1 MRIFVCPEIWY
12 TPNLP
17 LSKILRITMV
27 RPVSPVLR
35 DSSEQSEGKVQVNN
49 EGQAGRW
56 EASNNQLQ
64 RRKRLFYTI
73 ILLHNMLVLHVLYID
88 SVALSEE
95 LTP

>member
-1 MRIFVCPEIWY
+1 
-12 TPNLP
+12 
-17 LSKILRITMV
+17 MV

-35 DSSEQSEGKVQVNN
+35 DSLEQSEGKVNN

-73 ILLHNMLVLHVLYID
+73 ILLHNMLVLHVLYIA